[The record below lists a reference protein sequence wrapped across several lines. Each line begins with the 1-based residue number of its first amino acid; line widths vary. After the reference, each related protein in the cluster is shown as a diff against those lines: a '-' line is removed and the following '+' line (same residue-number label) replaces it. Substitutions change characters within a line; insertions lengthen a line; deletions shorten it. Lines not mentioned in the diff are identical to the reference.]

1 MIYGICLSHSKY
13 RGILTPFL
21 SAKMQTLENQV
32 MAKVDH
38 DDDYIDVILVV

>member
-1 MIYGICLSHSKY
+1 VISYGVYLSHSKY

-32 MAKVDH
+32 MAQVDH
-38 DDDYIDVILVV
+38 DDVDIIFVV